1 MKNYWSLVRYITKV
15 KILEEG
21 VSSSGEKEFGEDSS
35 RTL

>member
-1 MKNYWSLVRYITKV
+1 LIIGRYITNV

-21 VSSSGEKEFGEDSS
+21 VPSSGEKEFGEDSS